1 MFYDFEVSKSRD
13 CTYRPP
19 HAVTYQRASSGVL
32 SLCSLG
38 PYYQPSLS
46 ETLKRKQNINKIVKE
61 N

>member
-38 PYYQPSLS
+38 PSYQPSLS
-46 ETLKRKQNINKIVKE
+46 ETLKRKTKH
-61 N
+61 